1 MKQKKDSK
9 QKQTKD
15 SKQLS
20 AVSSLLKIG
29 NSVQF
34 TQQFLELPTKL
45 YSKPETEEFYSLIEY
60 MLLDAQVSASFEARK
75 AAILSIPHFFDGD
88 EKAVDKVQYALEEID
103 FEKDLE
109 SALNFL
115 VFGSYYFV
123 VNWKLENNFFK
134 IASIDPAHPRYF
146 RWTPK
151 GELYIKTPTGDHK
164 APPYRIIYFR
174 RNPTPENPYGESIL
188 KACYPAWK
196 LKYETLNQV
205 FAYQEK
211 YANPPLV
218 GIKKEGDI
226 DDESKLRKIAEDLAS
241 VKSGATAFIQGVDD
255 IKIIQTMSGT
265 YSFTNILNWCNEEI
279 SRAITKQTLTTNNSE
294 TGTYALGK
302 VHQETLENI
311 AILDAK
317 YIARKLNITL
327 IRWILELNDIQEK
340 CQFKFEIPNEA
351 ELDDIFKATDK
362 GLKVPASYLYRRLNV
377 PEPEEGEEVITNS
390 PTQSISLSGGKPVNF
405 F

>member
-1 MKQKKDSK
+1 
-9 QKQTKD
+9 
-15 SKQLS
+15 
-20 AVSSLLKIG
+20 
-29 NSVQF
+29 
-34 TQQFLELPTKL
+34 
-45 YSKPETEEFYSLIEY
+45 
-60 MLLDAQVSASFEARK
+60 
-75 AAILSIPHFFDGD
+75 
-88 EKAVDKVQYALEEID
+88 
-103 FEKDLE
+103 
-109 SALNFL
+109 
-115 VFGSYYFV
+115 
-123 VNWKLENNFFK
+123 
-134 IASIDPAHPRYF
+134 
-146 RWTPK
+146 
-151 GELYIKTPTGDHK
+151 
-164 APPYRIIYFR
+164 
-174 RNPTPENPYGESIL
+174 
-188 KACYPAWK
+188 
-196 LKYETLNQV
+196 
-205 FAYQEK
+205 
-211 YANPPLV
+211 
-218 GIKKEGDI
+218 
-226 DDESKLRKIAEDLAS
+226 
-241 VKSGATAFIQGVDD
+241 
-255 IKIIQTMSGT
+255 MSGT